1 MPRPRTTEPSPAQL
15 GLDLRVEGFEGPLE
29 TRGVFALGYLMP
41 VIRNPGLYLTAGVTW
56 TAVANHVA
64 LKARYQE
71 PCIFDADS
79 MRLTPMRGT
88 MAAEVFLAL
97 LNSDILSYFKMRFIQ
112 HTQKW
117 EIGNLRQLPIVIPT
131 RPQRTHLQE
140 LARFSIDAK
149 RAEFS
154 NQLPP
159 NPLVARTREI
169 AAELRAHAPVYLHA
183 SAQQILL
190 ETPRDCLAVLEDA
203 VNWEAEKL
211 YGVEGLGPFDEF

>member
-1 MPRPRTTEPSPAQL
+1 M
-15 GLDLRVEGFEGPLE
+15 
-29 TRGVFALGYLMP
+29 
-41 VIRNPGLYLTAGVTW
+41 

-79 MRLTPMRGT
+79 MRLTPIRGT
-88 MAAEVFLAL
+88 ISAEAFLAL
-97 LNSDILSYFKMRFIQ
+97 LNSDVLSFFKMRFIQ

-117 EIGNLRQLPIVIPT
+117 EIGNLRQLPIVMPT
-131 RPQRTHLQE
+131 RPQHTRLQE
-140 LARFSIDAK
+140 LAKLCIEAK

-154 NQLPP
+154 NQPPP
-159 NPLVARTREI
+159 NSLVARTRVI
-169 AAELRAHAPVYLHA
+169 ATELINDAPPYLHP

-190 ETPRDCLAVLEDA
+190 ETPGDCLAVLENA

-211 YGVEGLGPFDEF
+211 YGVEGLGPFNEF